1 MEKKR
6 KVAKRKKKSL
16 GCAEK
21 VEKKKMYRRCGENS
35 ESQDMAGGALW
46 CQVFV
51 GETVGSQA
59 DLNDPGTFH
68 NANSFKMLN

>member
-1 MEKKR
+1 
-6 KVAKRKKKSL
+6 
-16 GCAEK
+16 
-21 VEKKKMYRRCGENS
+21 MYHRCGENS

-51 GETVGSQA
+51 WETVGSQA

-68 NANSFKMLN
+68 NADSFKMLN